1 MTVETL
7 NARIA
12 SFKEKIAKKNSVIV
26 KKEALIEKKLN
37 ALKKLGVTLT
47 KADFENSNLM
57 YNYDDDDVRFLIY
70 DIQDLMQDINGS
82 KKDITNYEKS
92 LAEYE
97 DELVKTQEKNN
108 SRNIQVIIDFLN
120 AWKERVTDYYRKE
133 LKNYASAQEEMYKIN
148 REYVDWWNANGYRTR
163 RENPEEYKRIEKDYH
178 DKEKAFKEK
187 WNFLFPYIINGY
199 NYTLNETKLAK
210 DLEEEA
216 NRKYDFIIERTNAIV
231 GQITDAS
238 NLKIGN
244 KGDLNGFIIGTKGT
258 AKVETIGAGGYNIQ
272 IFHFRTLIHKVN

>member
-57 YNYDDDDVRFLIY
+57 YNYDDNDVRSLIY
-70 DIQDLMQDINGS
+70 DIRYLMQDIDGS

-120 AWKERVTDYYRKE
+120 AWKERVTG
-133 LKNYASAQEEMYKIN
+133 LLQ
-148 REYVDWWNANGYRTR
+148 
-163 RENPEEYKRIEKDYH
+163 
-178 DKEKAFKEK
+178 
-187 WNFLFPYIINGY
+187 
-199 NYTLNETKLAK
+199 
-210 DLEEEA
+210 
-216 NRKYDFIIERTNAIV
+216 
-231 GQITDAS
+231 
-238 NLKIGN
+238 
-244 KGDLNGFIIGTKGT
+244 KGT
-258 AKVETIGAGGYNIQ
+258 
-272 IFHFRTLIHKVN
+272 